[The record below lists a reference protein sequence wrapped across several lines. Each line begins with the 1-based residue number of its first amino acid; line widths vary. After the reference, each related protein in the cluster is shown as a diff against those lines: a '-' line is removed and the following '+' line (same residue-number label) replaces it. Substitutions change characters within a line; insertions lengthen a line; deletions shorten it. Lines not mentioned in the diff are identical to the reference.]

1 MQVQTLRALEPGY
14 RDIKHFYATD
24 NENNYKRR
32 CYVPLHL
39 MNNAVIY
46 YHCRLTVVMA
56 VTSSDR
62 PIII

>member
-32 CYVPLHL
+32 CYGPLHL
-39 MNNAVIY
+39 
-46 YHCRLTVVMA
+46 
-56 VTSSDR
+56 
-62 PIII
+62 